1 MNKITFIVTIT
12 DNIDNTLRCIRS
24 IKGQNIKEKQVV
36 FISKVFDE
44 SKLSALLNSEFEDFT
59 YKYIY
64 DETSTLGELRNK
76 ALEEVN
82 GKFVCFINNNDFYEN
97 NEMKNILDDIIND
110 GSNVAIG
117 RVFNFN
123 EKKICY
129 SLKKTNETLMCK
141 NTLNPIENTEVFD
154 DINLYNKIFNVEFIK
169 ENNIKF
175 EETE

>member
-1 MNKITFIVTIT
+1 MRMSSKITFIVTIT
-12 DNIDNTLRCIRS
+12 DNIVNTLRCIRS
-24 IKGQNIKEKQVV
+24 IKEQNIKEKQVI

-44 SKLSALLNSEFEDFT
+44 SSLSTLLNDEFEDFS

-110 GSNVAIG
+110 GSNVAI
-117 RVFNFN
+117 
-123 EKKICY
+123 
-129 SLKKTNETLMCK
+129 
-141 NTLNPIENTEVFD
+141 
-154 DINLYNKIFNVEFIK
+154 
-169 ENNIKF
+169 
-175 EETE
+175 